1 VNQGTIE
8 GHINAGC
15 VVFMSAACSEQ
26 QKKDVMDC
34 TLYTQLAASKRHSRF
49 DAALEWRHTWLAA
62 LNRFG
67 WAVRSHDSRSLPAA
81 DAGQGTV
88 WDWLEKQLP
97 SFMPNALFSQGA
109 AFAKGA
115 VEARPDQPAVA
126 MLNRQ
131 AIEISSSEDPV
142 SGVSERKIALQVAV
156 CGPTTGLGLVVL
168 SFTTRQPPNGELLAE
183 VFDPKKVLGN
193 IEMAF
198 YSAHVMEI
206 VYAQFREKIAQALD
220 DRRADGVCALQEARD
235 VQPQ

>member
-15 VVFMSAACSEQ
+15 VVFMSATCSHQ

-34 TLYTQLAASKRHSRF
+34 MLYTQLAATKRHSRF
-49 DAALEWRHTWLAA
+49 DAALDWRHTWLAA
-62 LNRFG
+62 LNKFG

-81 DAGQGTV
+81 EVGRGTV
-88 WDWLEKQLP
+88 WDWLDKQLP
-97 SFMPNALFSQGA
+97 SFIPRALFSE
-109 AFAKGA
+109 GA
-115 VEARPDQPAVA
+115 VFATRSVEGYPDQPAVA

-131 AIEISSSEDPV
+131 VIETSSSEDQV
-142 SGVSERKIALQVAV
+142 SGVSERKIALQLAV
-156 CGPTTGLGLVVL
+156 CGPTTGLGLMVL
-168 SFTTRQPPNGELLAE
+168 SFTTRQPSSAELLVE
-183 VFDPKKVLGN
+183 VFNPEEVQGN

-198 YSAHVMEI
+198 YSVHSMEI

-220 DRRADGVCALQEARD
+220 DRRADRVCALQEVSD